1 MDTIRV
7 NLVDTDY
14 SPYEWQ
20 TVASRLTWSMGNAVV
35 QAAGVVRRRIL
46 DLVAEVWDELPE
58 DLTII
63 DGKVISFKSER
74 EVELKDF
81 AVTGMQMPDGSWRG
95 GPILGEGSFMPTYVS
110 GLDPE
115 TGQGERAV
123 VHWTTGAQAVEVEV
137 NTETGEIEVLKA
149 SAAYD
154 VGKAINPD
162 LVLTQIEGGVVQGM
176 STALFE
182 ELKLEK
188 GQPTNAC
195 LADYKI
201 ATAVDAPAEIKGH
214 IVEVPQDDGPWGA
227 RGVGEHTMVPTAPA
241 IANAVYDA
249 LRVRITSLPLTAEKV
264 YLALQEK

>member
-1 MDTIRV
+1 
-7 NLVDTDY
+7 
-14 SPYEWQ
+14 
-20 TVASRLTWSMGNAVV
+20 
-35 QAAGVVRRRIL
+35 
-46 DLVAEVWDELPE
+46 
-58 DLTII
+58 
-63 DGKVISFKSER
+63 
-74 EVELKDF
+74 
-81 AVTGMQMPDGSWRG
+81 
-95 GPILGEGSFMPTYVS
+95 MPTYVS
-110 GLDPE
+110 GLDAE

-137 NTETGEIEVLKA
+137 NTETGEIEVLRV

-176 STALFE
+176 STGLFE

-188 GQPTNAC
+188 GQPTNASFT
-195 LADYKI
+195 DYKI

-241 IANAVYDA
+241 IANAVHDA
-249 LRVRITSLPLTAEKV
+249 LGVRITSLPLTAEKV
-264 YLALQEK
+264 YLALQEKT